1 MRRIPE
7 ANTTA
12 RVAVPRASY
21 AANYSDYRHGYYGD
35 NYGHGHYYSG
45 YHHAYYPYYPYY
57 PAHYHHYHA
66 SYYYYPYY
74 RYPYGYGAFGV
85 GFFYYDPYVWAPTWY
100 YNGYNY
106 GYGYGY
112 PTGEVRLQVMPRDAE
127 VYVDG
132 NFAGIV
138 DDFDGSFQ
146 GLRLEEG
153 TYRIEIIAPGYEPL
167 EFDVQIQPGRKINYR
182 GTLLTVRP

>member
-1 MRRIPE
+1 MSARTQGVQTRAAIPRQP
-7 ANTTA
+7 NTRSTYY
-12 RVAVPRASY
+12 P
-21 AANYSDYRHGYYGD
+21 NYPNNGHGYPGD
-35 NYGHGHYYSG
+35 RHGHYYPSHPYSH
-45 YHHAYYPYYPYY
+45 YHAVYPY
-57 PAHYHHYHA
+57 AHYHA

-74 RYPYGYGAFGV
+74 RYPYGYGSFGL

-100 YNGYNY
+100 YNGYSY

-112 PTGEVRLQVMPRDAE
+112 PVGEVRLQVQPRDAE

-132 NFAGIV
+132 NYAGRV

-146 GLRLEEG
+146 SLRLEEG
-153 TYRIEIIAPGYEPL
+153 TYRIEIVADGYEPL

-182 GTLLTVRP
+182 GTLLLLRP